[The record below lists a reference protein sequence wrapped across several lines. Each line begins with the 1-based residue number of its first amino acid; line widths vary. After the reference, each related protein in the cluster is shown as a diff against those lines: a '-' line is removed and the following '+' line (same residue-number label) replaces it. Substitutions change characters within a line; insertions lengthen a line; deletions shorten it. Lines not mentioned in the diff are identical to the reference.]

1 MASVFKTQKVPFHI
15 HSSHNGLS
23 ISDDLSALTVP
34 LDPPLT
40 LPGKYKATAQL
51 YNLSAVNSFKNVSA
65 ALGNNTF
72 TIVDNSHPK
81 FRAISS
87 AKVFFKYYAGTYSQL
102 IAAETSA
109 TSAFVNVGAGDSLQD
124 IVDEINDEM
133 SPDAEIA
140 LSIDVV
146 GDKHVIILDVVSGLF
161 EMRSED
167 GLKFITQGIINVPQE
182 GLGQASPNVAH
193 GLVIVDYQAGPIQIS
208 DGFDVGTI
216 DTALNFEW
224 LGQPTEL
231 TIPDGEYGLPFKN
244 ADGTITAVP
253 SGLSD
258 LEATMDGLIANFT
271 NNIYSTNHDDPY
283 PGAGTPSIEVNTDG
297 VTVNM
302 TLKLASDAFSIGLP
316 RTLEEFL
323 GLGIGQTD
331 GGLYPPYGTS
341 TSTNYVVPKA
351 PGRSP
356 RLDDFATLQ
365 LRSGLVSALSGEGK
379 PAAIVAQFTVP
390 HGTATGAT
398 FDIIPP
404 VPLEAPCQLPNPCNE
419 LRFQLTNLR
428 GQPADAQGNHW
439 SATVLLTIYEP

>member
-23 ISDDLSALTVP
+23 ITDDLSALTVL

-40 LPGKYKATAQL
+40 LPSKYKATAQM
-51 YNLSAVNSFKNVSA
+51 YNISAVNSFKNISE
-65 ALGNNTF
+65 ALRNNTF
-72 TIVDNSHPK
+72 TIVDNAHPK
-81 FRAISS
+81 FQALAS
-87 AKVFFKYYAGTYSQL
+87 AKVFFKYYVGTYAQM
-102 IAAETSA
+102 IAAEVAA
-109 TSAFVNVGAGDSLQD
+109 TSTFVNVVAGDSLQD
-124 IVDEINDEM
+124 IVDAINDEM

-146 GDKHVIILDVVSGLF
+146 GDKHVVVLNVVSGLF

-182 GLGQASPNVAH
+182 GIGLASPNVAH
-193 GLVIVDYQAGPIQIS
+193 GIVLVDEDAGPIQIS

-231 TIPDGEYGLPFKN
+231 TIPDGEYALPFKN
-244 ADGTITAVP
+244 SDGTITAVP
-253 SGLSD
+253 SGISD

-271 NNIYSTNHDDPY
+271 NNIYSQNHATPY
-283 PGAGTPSIEVNTDG
+283 PGAGQPSLEINTDG
-297 VTVNM
+297 ISVNM
-302 TLKLASDAFSIGLP
+302 TLRLGTDAYSIGLP
-316 RTLEEFL
+316 AKLEEFL
-323 GLGIGQTD
+323 GLGIGQPD
-331 GGLYPPYGTS
+331 GGLYPPDGTS
-341 TSTNYVVPKA
+341 VSKNYVVPKA

-398 FDIIPP
+398 FDVIPP

>member
-23 ISDDLSALTVP
+23 ISDDLSALTIP

-40 LPGKYKATAQL
+40 LPSKYKATAQL

-72 TIVDNSHPK
+72 TLVDNAHPT
-81 FRAISS
+81 FQTIAADTIW
-87 AKVFFKYYAGTYSQL
+87 FKYYAGTFADKQAAGANYTDANVSVGKSETLSQ
-102 IAAETSA
+102 IEAK
-109 TSAFVNVGAGDSLQD
+109 
-124 IVDEINDEM
+124 INTLMTGVVID
-133 SPDAEIA
+133 

-146 GDKHVIILDVVSGLF
+146 GDKHAIFLQVTQGTFAMTLPY
-161 EMRSED
+161 
-167 GLKFITQGIINVPQE
+167 GLKFITQGVLSTASDGFNTVPTV
-182 GLGQASPNVAH
+182 GH
-193 GLVIVDYQAGPIQIS
+193 GHVVLDETVGKYQIS

-231 TIPDGEYGLPFKN
+231 TIPDGEYSLPVLN
-244 ADGTITAVP
+244 ADGSITAVP

-258 LEATMDGLIANFT
+258 LEATIDGLIANFT
-271 NNIYSTNHDDPY
+271 NNKDSANHASTN
-283 PGAGTPSIEVNTDG
+283 GSNAPSISINTDG
-297 VTVNM
+297 VSVNM
-302 TLKLASDAFSIGLP
+302 TLQLKTDAYSVGLP
-316 RTLEEFL
+316 AKLEEFL
-323 GLGIGQTD
+323 GLGIGNPD
-331 GGLYPPYGTS
+331 GGLYPPDGTS
-341 TSTNYVVPKA
+341 VSTNYVVPKA

-390 HGTATGAT
+390 HGTTTGAT

>member
-23 ISDDLSALTVP
+23 ISDDLSTLTVP

-40 LPGKYKATAQL
+40 LPSKYKATAQM
-51 YNLSAVNSFKNVSA
+51 YNLSAVNSFKNISA
-65 ALGNNTF
+65 ALGNNVF
-72 TIVDNSHPK
+72 TIVDNAHPT
-81 FRAISS
+81 FRTIAPDTIW
-87 AKVFFKYYAGTYSQL
+87 FKYYAGTFAERKASNANYTDANVAVAKSETLSQ
-102 IAAETSA
+102 IEAK
-109 TSAFVNVGAGDSLQD
+109 
-124 IVDEINDEM
+124 INAVM
-133 SPDAEIA
+133 TGVVIK
-140 LSIDVV
+140 LTIDVI
-146 GDKHVIILDVVSGLF
+146 GDKHAVFLNVTQGSFAMTLPY
-161 EMRSED
+161 
-167 GLKFITQGIINVPQE
+167 GLKFITTGIINIPPEGINNVPT
-182 GLGQASPNVAH
+182 SAH
-193 GLVIVDYQAGPIQIS
+193 GHVVADEGTGPLQIS

-244 ADGTITAVP
+244 ADGSITTVP

-271 NNIYSTNHDDPY
+271 NNYYSANHPMGMA
-283 PGAGTPSIEVNTDG
+283 PGMPSIEINTDG
-297 VTVNM
+297 ISVNM
-302 TLKLASDAFSIGLP
+302 TLKLGTDAYSIGLP
-316 RTLEEFL
+316 AKLEEFL
-323 GLGIGQTD
+323 GLGIGQPN

-341 TSTNYVVPKA
+341 TMTDYVVPKA

-390 HGTATGAT
+390 HGTTTGAT

-428 GQPADAQGNHW
+428 GQAADSQGNHW
-439 SATVLLTIYEP
+439 SATVLLTIYEE

>member
-23 ISDDLSALTVP
+23 ISDDLSTLTVP

-40 LPGKYKATAQL
+40 LPSKYKATAQM
-51 YNLSAVNSFKNVSA
+51 YNISAVNSFKNISE

-72 TIVDNSHPK
+72 TIVDNAHPT
-81 FRAISS
+81 FRTIASDTIW
-87 AKVFFKYYAGTYSQL
+87 FKYYSGTFADKKASGANFTDANVAVGKGATLSQ
-102 IAAETSA
+102 IEMAI
-109 TSAFVNVGAGDSLQD
+109 NGAMTGVVVKLT
-124 IVDEINDEM
+124 
-133 SPDAEIA
+133 
-140 LSIDVV
+140 IDVI
-146 GDKHVIILDVVSGLF
+146 GDKHAVFLNVTQGAF
-161 EMRSED
+161 AMTPPY
-167 GLKFITQGIINVPQE
+167 GLKFITQGILTTSPDGFNTVPT
-182 GLGQASPNVAH
+182 VAH
-193 GLVIVDYQAGPIQIS
+193 GHVVLDETVGAFQIS

-231 TIPDGEYGLPFKN
+231 TIPDGEYALPVLN

-253 SGLSD
+253 SSLTD

-271 NNIYSTNHDDPY
+271 NNYYSQNHPMGMA
-283 PGAGTPSIEVNTDG
+283 PGMPSLEINTDG
-297 VTVNM
+297 ISVNM
-302 TLKLASDAFSIGLP
+302 TLKLATDSYSIGLP
-316 RTLEEFL
+316 AKLEEFL
-323 GLGIGQTD
+323 GLGIGNPD
-331 GGLYPPYGTS
+331 GGLYPPDGTS
-341 TSTNYVVPKA
+341 ITSDYVVPKA

-398 FDIIPP
+398 FDVIPP

-428 GQPADAQGNHW
+428 GQAADSQGNHW
-439 SATVLLTIYEP
+439 SATVLLTIYEV